1 MPGPKTVRV
10 EAPADMDPLD
20 IAQAVVGPHVLLKAE
35 ANKPTGSARTFQDY
49 KAMAT
54 LSKRFEAAYRKQLDK
69 IVQKIR
75 EYVEK
80 RIILGPLGKADG
92 PKKPVVTPAQ
102 LRDLRQIIEDYHQA
116 FIAGTIG
123 PDTLKPADVQRLI
136 DAGILPADIG
146 YTFQP
151 GVRELPPAAMNAIE
165 DAYRYG
171 HVLAASRTL
180 DEKRL
185 RGKITYDQFVTEYA
199 PRTPLTPAELN
210 AIEWLKHSAATEIVG
225 LGNRV
230 ADNFATTAIEADAE
244 LRRKYMG
251 LIREALEENVERR
264 DTWRKLASDLGH
276 KTGDWARDFGRIAAT
291 EKSKAMQEGVASGLI
306 KEYGDP
312 EDVRVA
318 KLPNPGACPDCV
330 RLHYT
335 AGEGSTL
342 RIFKLSELVGNGTN
356 VGKKR
361 AAWEATVGPVHP
373 WCLPAGAMVTTV
385 RGHVPIERIRVGDE
399 VLTHRG
405 RFRRVQRLSQRFY
418 RGDVVVLAVGDQLL
432 EATPEHPVLTCHGW
446 AVADSLRLG
455 AHVFRHVT
463 ASIPDTDL
471 PNRPA
476 NEEQVS
482 DLESIL
488 VPFAHRRVPVAG
500 VDLDGDPLIGER
512 QIDVEKADRH
522 LGHGLQAIAAEE
534 IVDGALVLRQ
544 SATLLPGLGAFELLL
559 DGARF
564 AADCIVS
571 GLRTTFAFGRRLFR
585 SVEDALFRDRSDSDT
600 RLLQARGDRP
610 PGRAVASCEHL
621 DAHASLVGTDD
632 TADRQMDALHG
643 YRAVAVTSV
652 TRKPFVGRVYNFSV
666 EDDES
671 YVANGIVNHNCGC
684 ELIHV
689 PEGMGF
695 DDDNNLLPLPMLR
708 SDYLEGDL
716 RKAMPKDS
724 VKGKH
729 LTYGK
734 TVPDKGCVIRIGDP
748 RMRAAVEKII
758 AMTPPEIFDKR
769 IGITLITTDIPRP
782 QNPFDEPDYAYWT
795 GNEIRIMQT
804 LPADK
809 IPRVLPHEIGHSL
822 NVHLMHKLGGVEPV
836 RKWHDKLWA
845 VSKKEGWVSNYAK
858 RMPIENAAEVTMNY
872 LYHRRRMMIRWPRQ
886 FAFCHKWYG
895 DIWKNAKLS
904 ERGAA

>member
-1 MPGPKTVRV
+1 
-10 EAPADMDPLD
+10 
-20 IAQAVVGPHVLLKAE
+20 
-35 ANKPTGSARTFQDY
+35 
-49 KAMAT
+49 
-54 LSKRFEAAYRKQLDK
+54 
-69 IVQKIR
+69 
-75 EYVEK
+75 
-80 RIILGPLGKADG
+80 
-92 PKKPVVTPAQ
+92 
-102 LRDLRQIIEDYHQA
+102 
-116 FIAGTIG
+116 
-123 PDTLKPADVQRLI
+123 
-136 DAGILPADIG
+136 
-146 YTFQP
+146 
-151 GVRELPPAAMNAIE
+151 
-165 DAYRYG
+165 
-171 HVLAASRTL
+171 
-180 DEKRL
+180 
-185 RGKITYDQFVTEYA
+185 
-199 PRTPLTPAELN
+199 
-210 AIEWLKHSAATEIVG
+210 VG

-373 WCLPAGAMVTTV
+373 W
-385 RGHVPIERIRVGDE
+385 
-399 VLTHRG
+399 
-405 RFRRVQRLSQRFY
+405 
-418 RGDVVVLAVGDQLL
+418 
-432 EATPEHPVLTCHGW
+432 
-446 AVADSLRLG
+446 
-455 AHVFRHVT
+455 
-463 ASIPDTDL
+463 
-471 PNRPA
+471 
-476 NEEQVS
+476 
-482 DLESIL
+482 
-488 VPFAHRRVPVAG
+488 
-500 VDLDGDPLIGER
+500 
-512 QIDVEKADRH
+512 
-522 LGHGLQAIAAEE
+522 
-534 IVDGALVLRQ
+534 
-544 SATLLPGLGAFELLL
+544 
-559 DGARF
+559 
-564 AADCIVS
+564 
-571 GLRTTFAFGRRLFR
+571 
-585 SVEDALFRDRSDSDT
+585 
-600 RLLQARGDRP
+600 
-610 PGRAVASCEHL
+610 
-621 DAHASLVGTDD
+621 
-632 TADRQMDALHG
+632 
-643 YRAVAVTSV
+643 
-652 TRKPFVGRVYNFSV
+652 
-666 EDDES
+666 
-671 YVANGIVNHNCGC
+671 CGC

>member
-335 AGEGSTL
+335 AYGDPEDVRVAKLPNPGACPDCVRLHYTAGEGSTL

-373 WCLPAGAMVTTV
+373 WC
-385 RGHVPIERIRVGDE
+385 
-399 VLTHRG
+399 
-405 RFRRVQRLSQRFY
+405 
-418 RGDVVVLAVGDQLL
+418 
-432 EATPEHPVLTCHGW
+432 
-446 AVADSLRLG
+446 
-455 AHVFRHVT
+455 
-463 ASIPDTDL
+463 
-471 PNRPA
+471 
-476 NEEQVS
+476 
-482 DLESIL
+482 
-488 VPFAHRRVPVAG
+488 
-500 VDLDGDPLIGER
+500 
-512 QIDVEKADRH
+512 
-522 LGHGLQAIAAEE
+522 
-534 IVDGALVLRQ
+534 
-544 SATLLPGLGAFELLL
+544 
-559 DGARF
+559 
-564 AADCIVS
+564 
-571 GLRTTFAFGRRLFR
+571 
-585 SVEDALFRDRSDSDT
+585 
-600 RLLQARGDRP
+600 
-610 PGRAVASCEHL
+610 
-621 DAHASLVGTDD
+621 
-632 TADRQMDALHG
+632 
-643 YRAVAVTSV
+643 
-652 TRKPFVGRVYNFSV
+652 
-666 EDDES
+666 
-671 YVANGIVNHNCGC
+671 GC

-695 DDDNNLLPLPMLR
+695 DVRLRADPRTRGHGLRRRQQPATAAHAPQRLPRRRPAQGNAEGLR
-708 SDYLEGDL
+708 EGQAPDLWQDRARQGLRYPNRRPAHASCGREDHRNDSARDL
-716 RKAMPKDS
+716 RQAHRHHAHHHGHPAATEP
-724 VKGKH
+724 
-729 LTYGK
+729 L
-734 TVPDKGCVIRIGDP
+734 R
-748 RMRAAVEKII
+748 RA
-758 AMTPPEIFDKR
+758 
-769 IGITLITTDIPRP
+769 GL
-782 QNPFDEPDYAYWT
+782 
-795 GNEIRIMQT
+795 
-804 LPADK
+804 
-809 IPRVLPHEIGHSL
+809 RVLDGERDSHHA
-822 NVHLMHKLGGVEPV
+822 
-836 RKWHDKLWA
+836 D
-845 VSKKEGWVSNYAK
+845 
-858 RMPIENAAEVTMNY
+858 AA
-872 LYHRRRMMIRWPRQ
+872 
-886 FAFCHKWYG
+886 
-895 DIWKNAKLS
+895 
-904 ERGAA
+904 RGQDPARAPA